1 MNPARWRLSLS
12 QQFLLLSFPIL
23 LATTVLLGWWVGR
36 QVHDSVVHRIGAD
49 TALYV
54 DGFIAPQLQHVDE
67 VGHLTDAEQR
77 ALFEMILDAEWAR
90 RIVALRIW
98 RPDGTVLFS
107 SDGQGVGQKLEIDEG
122 LEAAV
127 AGSIFSEVSVRRGRA
142 QTDHGQPLERMIET
156 YTPIHTSDR
165 GRIGAIAEFYQL
177 PDEVDREAGAAQR
190 RSWGVVAGAMLAT
203 YLLLFVLVRRGSGL
217 IAAQRGALS
226 AQVRRQTELN
236 RQNRQLHE
244 RVRAA
249 AQEAVVVNE
258 ALLQRISASVHD
270 GPCQD
275 LGFALMQLRNLQD
288 AQAAQQLLLLNLPPK
303 PEAGPDAQA
312 LLRIRQAVEAAMAD
326 LRAIAAN
333 LELPDIESLTLDEVA
348 QRVVRDFVG
357 KTRQEVQL
365 STAVAAD
372 LHLPMRIKTTV
383 YRLLQESLANVWRH
397 APGSACQV
405 MVGADARSVV
415 IEVKDRGPGFDLA
428 AALASGRLGLN
439 GMRQRVESLGGR
451 FDVRSRPS
459 AIGVEATGTTVRVSL
474 PLAEPESGMDAPA
487 RAPLSGSRV
496 QDGHRSR
503 DHE

>member
-1 MNPARWRLSLS
+1 MVAIGRDFGPWRRRIPTVTVTGMNPARWRLSLS

-23 LATTVLLGWWVGR
+23 LATTVLLGGWVGR

-54 DGFIAPQLQHVDE
+54 DGFIAPQLQQVDE
-67 VGHLTDAEQR
+67 RGHLTEAEAR
-77 ALFEMILDAEWAR
+77 ALFEMITDAEWAR

-107 SDGQGVGQKLEIDEG
+107 SDGQGVGQKLDIDEG

-127 AGSIFSEVSVRRGRA
+127 AGSIFSEVSVRRGQA

-226 AQVRRQTELN
+226 AQVRRLTELN
-236 RQNRQLHE
+236 RQNRELHE
-244 RVRAA
+244 RVRSA

-288 AQAAQQLLLLNLPPK
+288 RLKEAPAAASAVPQPGAQDVA
-303 PEAGPDAQA
+303 
-312 LLRIRQAVEAAMAD
+312 RISQAVEAAMAD

-333 LELPDIESLTLDEVA
+333 LELPDIEPLALDEVA
-348 QRVVRDFVG
+348 ERVVRDFVG

-365 STAVAAD
+365 SCAVAPD
-372 LHLPMRIKTTV
+372 LRVPGRIKTTV

-397 APGSACQV
+397 ARGSRCQV

-415 IEVKDRGPGFDLA
+415 IEVNDSGPGFDLQV
-428 AALASGRLGLN
+428 ALASGRLGLS

-451 FDVRSRPS
+451 FDLRSTQ
-459 AIGVEATGTTVRVSL
+459 GQGTAMRVSL
-474 PLAEPESGMDAPA
+474 PLTEPEADAASRAGSESG
-487 RAPLSGSRV
+487 R
-496 QDGHRSR
+496 
-503 DHE
+503 

>member
-1 MNPARWRLSLS
+1 MVAIGRDFGPWRRGIPTVTVTGMNPARWRLSLS

-23 LATTVLLGWWVGR
+23 LATTVLLGGWVGR

-54 DGFIAPQLQHVDE
+54 DGFIAPQLQQVDE
-67 VGHLTDAEQR
+67 RGDLTEAEAR
-77 ALFEMILDAEWAR
+77 ALFEMITDAEWAR

-107 SDGQGVGQKLEIDEG
+107 SDGQGVGQKLDIDEG

-127 AGSIFSEVSVRRGRA
+127 AGSIFSEVSVRRGQA

-226 AQVRRQTELN
+226 AQVRRLTELN
-236 RQNRQLHE
+236 RQNRELHE
-244 RVRAA
+244 RVRSA

-288 AQAAQQLLLLNLPPK
+288 RLMEAPAAASAVPQPGAQDVA
-303 PEAGPDAQA
+303 
-312 LLRIRQAVEAAMAD
+312 RISQAVEAAMAD

-333 LELPDIESLTLDEVA
+333 LELPDIEPLALDEVA
-348 QRVVRDFVG
+348 ERVVRDFVG

-365 STAVAAD
+365 SCAVAPD
-372 LHLPMRIKTTV
+372 LRVPGRIKTTV

-397 APGSACQV
+397 ARGSRCQV

-415 IEVKDRGPGFDLA
+415 IEVNDRGPGFDLQV
-428 AALASGRLGLN
+428 ALASGRLGLS

-451 FDVRSRPS
+451 FDLRSTQ
-459 AIGVEATGTTVRVSL
+459 GQGTAMRVSL
-474 PLAEPESGMDAPA
+474 PLTEPEADSASKVGLESG
-487 RAPLSGSRV
+487 R
-496 QDGHRSR
+496 
-503 DHE
+503 

>member
-1 MNPARWRLSLS
+1 MVAIGRDFGPWRRRIPTVTVTGMNPARWRLSLS

-23 LATTVLLGWWVGR
+23 LATTVLLGGWVGR

-54 DGFIAPQLQHVDE
+54 DGFIAPQLQQVDE
-67 VGHLTDAEQR
+67 RGHLTEAEAR
-77 ALFEMILDAEWAR
+77 ALFEMITDAEWAR

-107 SDGQGVGQKLEIDEG
+107 SDGQGVGQKLDIDEG

-127 AGSIFSEVSVRRGRA
+127 AGSIFSEVSVRRGQA

-226 AQVRRQTELN
+226 AQVRRLTELN
-236 RQNRQLHE
+236 RQNRELHE
-244 RVRAA
+244 RVRSA
-249 AQEAVVVNE
+249 AQQAVVVNE

-288 AQAAQQLLLLNLPPK
+288 RLMEAPAAASAVPQPGAQDV
-303 PEAGPDAQA
+303 AG
-312 LLRIRQAVEAAMAD
+312 ISQAVEAAMAD

-333 LELPDIESLTLDEVA
+333 LELPDIEPLALDEVA
-348 QRVVRDFVG
+348 ERVVRDFVG

-365 STAVAAD
+365 SCAVAPD
-372 LHLPMRIKTTV
+372 LRVPGRIKTTV

-397 APGSACQV
+397 ARGSRCQV

-415 IEVKDRGPGFDLA
+415 IEVNDRGPGFDLQV
-428 AALASGRLGLN
+428 ALASGRLGLS

-451 FDVRSRPS
+451 FDLRSTQ
-459 AIGVEATGTTVRVSL
+459 GQGTAMRVSL
-474 PLAEPESGMDAPA
+474 PLTEPEADAA
-487 RAPLSGSRV
+487 SRV
-496 QDGHRSR
+496 GSESGR
-503 DHE
+503 

>member
-1 MNPARWRLSLS
+1 MVAIGRDFGPWRRRIPTVTVTGMNPARWRLSLS

-23 LATTVLLGWWVGR
+23 LATTVLLGGWVGR

-54 DGFIAPQLQHVDE
+54 DGFIAPQLQQVDE
-67 VGHLTDAEQR
+67 RGHLTEAEAR
-77 ALFEMILDAEWAR
+77 ALFEMITDAEWAR

-107 SDGQGVGQKLEIDEG
+107 SDGQGVGQKLDIDEG

-127 AGSIFSEVSVRRGRA
+127 AGSIFSEVSVRRGQA

-226 AQVRRQTELN
+226 AQVRRLTELN
-236 RQNRQLHE
+236 RQNRELHE
-244 RVRAA
+244 RVRSA

-288 AQAAQQLLLLNLPPK
+288 RLMEAPAATSAVPQPGAQDVA
-303 PEAGPDAQA
+303 
-312 LLRIRQAVEAAMAD
+312 RISQAVEAAMAD

-333 LELPDIESLTLDEVA
+333 LELPDIEPLALDEVA
-348 QRVVRDFVG
+348 ERVVRDFVG

-365 STAVAAD
+365 SCAVAPD
-372 LHLPMRIKTTV
+372 LRVPGRIKTTV

-397 APGSACQV
+397 ARGSRCQV

-415 IEVKDRGPGFDLA
+415 IEVNDRGPGFDLQV
-428 AALASGRLGLN
+428 ALASGRLGLS

-451 FDVRSRPS
+451 FDLRSTQ
-459 AIGVEATGTTVRVSL
+459 GQGTAMRVSL
-474 PLAEPESGMDAPA
+474 PLTEPEADAASRAGSESG
-487 RAPLSGSRV
+487 R
-496 QDGHRSR
+496 
-503 DHE
+503 

>member
-12 QQFLLLSFPIL
+12 KQFLLLSFPIL

-54 DGFIAPQLQHVDE
+54 DGFIAPQLQQVDE
-67 VGHLTDAEQR
+67 RGHLTEAEER
-77 ALFEMILDAEWAR
+77 ALFEMITDAEWAR

-127 AGSIFSEVSVRRGRA
+127 AGSIFSEVSVRRGQA

-226 AQVRRQTELN
+226 AQVRRLTELN
-236 RQNRQLHE
+236 RQNRALHE
-244 RVRAA
+244 RVRSA

-288 AQAAQQLLLLNLPPK
+288 RLAEAPGPAVAAPVDGAQ
-303 PEAGPDAQA
+303 DVH
-312 LLRIRQAVEAAMAD
+312 RISQAVEAAMAD

-333 LELPDIESLTLDEVA
+333 LELPDIEPLTLDEVA
-348 QRVVRDFVG
+348 RRVVRDFVG
-357 KTRQEVQL
+357 KTRQDVQL
-365 STAVAAD
+365 SCAVAPD
-372 LHLPMRIKTTV
+372 LRVPGRIKTTV

-397 APGSACQV
+397 AQGSMCQV

-415 IEVKDRGPGFDLA
+415 IEVNDRGPGFDLQ
-428 AALASGRLGLN
+428 AALASGRLGLS

-451 FDVRSRPS
+451 FDVRSTQ
-459 AIGVEATGTTVRVSL
+459 GQGTTVRVSL
-474 PLAEPESGMDAPA
+474 PLMEPEADAASKAGSESG
-487 RAPLSGSRV
+487 R
-496 QDGHRSR
+496 
-503 DHE
+503 

>member
-67 VGHLTDAEQR
+67 VGHLTEAEQR

-107 SDGQGVGQKLEIDEG
+107 SDGQGVGQRLEIDEG

-244 RVRAA
+244 R
-249 AQEAVVVNE
+249 
-258 ALLQRISASVHD
+258 
-270 GPCQD
+270 
-275 LGFALMQLRNLQD
+275 
-288 AQAAQQLLLLNLPPK
+288 
-303 PEAGPDAQA
+303 
-312 LLRIRQAVEAAMAD
+312 
-326 LRAIAAN
+326 
-333 LELPDIESLTLDEVA
+333 
-348 QRVVRDFVG
+348 
-357 KTRQEVQL
+357 
-365 STAVAAD
+365 
-372 LHLPMRIKTTV
+372 
-383 YRLLQESLANVWRH
+383 
-397 APGSACQV
+397 
-405 MVGADARSVV
+405 GAHR
-415 IEVKDRGPGFDLA
+415 
-428 AALASGRLGLN
+428 
-439 GMRQRVESLGGR
+439 
-451 FDVRSRPS
+451 RSR
-459 AIGVEATGTTVRVSL
+459 GRGGE
-474 PLAEPESGMDAPA
+474 
-487 RAPLSGSRV
+487 
-496 QDGHRSR
+496 
-503 DHE
+503 